1 MSSPTK
7 AKVRKPHRKLRL
19 GCLTCKARK
28 IKCLETMPKCHQCVK
43 SGRRCGFED
52 MDEETKANHRA
63 AQRLNE
69 AIANSR
75 VDVSPKESGQSV
87 DTKDSVN
94 GGGGGTKKP
103 SILVDTSSLRVNPLF
118 TQMSPNLTPQQLETS
133 HLSPWIDTQDF
144 YSSDR
149 LPTSQ
154 NGSQHGSYTGSHTD
168 SQLVL
173 PVSPMITNDDDEI
186 IKYFESEW
194 LRLAPPNPSQN
205 GYAGY
210 NGYNSYN

>member
-1 MSSPTK
+1 
-7 AKVRKPHRKLRL
+7 
-19 GCLTCKARK
+19 
-28 IKCLETMPKCHQCVK
+28 
-43 SGRRCGFED
+43 

-75 VDVSPKESGQSV
+75 VDVSPKENGQPV
-87 DTKDSVN
+87 NTKDTVN

-103 SILVDTSSLRVNPLF
+103 SILVDTGSLRVNPLI
-118 TQMSPNLTPQQLETS
+118 TQMSPNLTPLQLETS

-154 NGSQHGSYTGSHTD
+154 NGSQHGSYTGSQTD

-205 GYAGY
+205 GYADY
-210 NGYNSYN
+210 TGYNSYN